1 MQNPPPGP
9 PPGGDQPGYRSQ
21 GEQPPG
27 YPPPGQQ
34 PPEQQPPE
42 QQPPGQQPPGQQ
54 PPGQQPP
61 GYPPPGQQPPGYP
74 PQGYQDPYQQQPYQ
88 SGAGVDKKSGA
99 ILSYLLGWVTG
110 IIFLF
115 VGKNDPDVKYHAA
128 QSTIFFGGMTII
140 FWLLYSLGPVIGLL
154 FVLSWLVF
162 ILSIVGWVFCLVQA
176 NSYGGARFKL
186 PIVGDLIT
194 PYVEQLANA
203 V

>member
-9 PPGGDQPGYRSQ
+9 PPGGDQPGYRS
-21 GEQPPG
+21 E
-27 YPPPGQQ
+27 
-34 PPEQQPPE
+34 
-42 QQPPGQQPPGQQ
+42 
-54 PPGQQPP
+54 GQQPP

-74 PQGYQDPYQQQPYQ
+74 PQGYQEPYQQQQPYQ

-176 NSYGGARFKL
+176 NSYG
-186 PIVGDLIT
+186 
-194 PYVEQLANA
+194 
-203 V
+203 